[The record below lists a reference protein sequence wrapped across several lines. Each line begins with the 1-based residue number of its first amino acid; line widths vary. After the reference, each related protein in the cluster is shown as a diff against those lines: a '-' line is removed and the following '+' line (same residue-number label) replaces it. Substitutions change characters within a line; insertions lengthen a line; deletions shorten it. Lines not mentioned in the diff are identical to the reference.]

1 MTAIQAKPSS
11 PVSTATNSGQTWHQ
25 LEANAVLVKLR
36 TDASYG
42 LDETVAAERLEHDG
56 PNALVEAGIK
66 SPWLILL
73 EQFTGTMVLV
83 LILAAVASIV
93 LGEVTDAIAILVIVV
108 LNAALGFSQEFRA
121 EQAMAALR
129 QLSSPTV
136 RLRRGGHLHERPAG
150 DLVAGDIVLLEAGN
164 LVSADGRLLEAANLR
179 IQESSLTGESL
190 PVDKSVLAL
199 EAEVLPVGDRTN
211 MVFMGTA
218 VTAGRGV
225 MVVTETGMRSELGR
239 LAGMLQS
246 VKSEAT
252 PLQRRLAKLG
262 RDLAFAALALV
273 AVVFVLGLLRG
284 EDAKLMFVTALSLA
298 VAVVPEGL
306 PAVATITLALGAQ
319 RMLKRRA
326 LIRKLA
332 AVETLGSVTVIC
344 SDKTGTMTQNRMTVS
359 VLDVAGNTLEFDELL
374 ERSGTAIREQPE
386 TQVSRPELYALI
398 AGAVLCNDA
407 NLISTNPEDPEA
419 AGDPTETALVV
430 AAVHVGLVKPTLEER
445 FPRVSELPF
454 DSERKRMTTVHHV
467 PAELP
472 NEWPLGTSTH
482 VAFTKGAPGGLL
494 EVCTRVLI
502 NGEVQM
508 LDDAG
513 RERINAAQRGLA
525 SRQMRVLGVAY
536 RPLDAIPND
545 NELERD
551 LTFIG
556 VIGMIDPLRPEVLEA
571 VATCKTAGIRTV
583 MITGDHP
590 LTAQQIARELGIG
603 ENSQVLTGNEL
614 EKLTSEELAA
624 RVPEVSVFARVAP
637 EHKLRIIEALQSQG
651 ELVSMT
657 GDGVNDAPALKRAD
671 IGVAMGITGTDVA
684 KQASAMV
691 LLDDNFATIV
701 SAVKEGRVIFDNI
714 RKFVKYTMTSNAG
727 EIWTMLLGPFLGMP
741 LALVPLQ
748 ILWINLVTDGL
759 PGLALG
765 FEPAERG
772 TMQRPPYPLKQSF
785 FDQGLGWHILWV
797 GLLMGGVSLG
807 TGYVYWRNGSEDW
820 QTMVFTTLTLSQM
833 GHVLAIRSSTDSL
846 FSQGL
851 GSNKPL
857 LAAVALT
864 LALQLAVIYL
874 PPLQSVFRTRALSLN
889 DLGIALGLS
898 TVVFI
903 AVEIEKFLRRLRQK
917 GVPE

>member
-1 MTAIQAKPSS
+1 MIASPSKPQAIATVMQA
-11 PVSTATNSGQTWHQ
+11 GQAWHQ
-25 LEANAVLVKLR
+25 LEVNAVLAKLE
-36 TDASYG
+36 TDAIYG
-42 LDETVAAERLEHDG
+42 LDETVAAERLERDG
-56 PNALVEAGIK
+56 ANALIEAGIK

-83 LILAAVASIV
+83 LILAAVVSIV

-136 RLRRGGHLHERPAG
+136 RLRRGGNLHELPAG

-179 IQESSLTGESL
+179 IQESSLTGESV

-199 EAEVLPVGDRTN
+199 EAEILPVGDRTN
-211 MVFMGTA
+211 RVFMGTA

-284 EDAKLMFVTALSLA
+284 EDAKLMLITALSLA

-374 ERSGTAIREQPE
+374 ERSGKAIREQPE
-386 TQVSRPELYALI
+386 TQVSRPELIALI

-407 NLISTNPEDPEA
+407 NLIRENPDDPEA

-430 AAVHVGLVKPTLEER
+430 AAAHVGLVKPTLEER
-445 FPRVSELPF
+445 FPRVSELAF
-454 DSERKRMTTVHHV
+454 DSERKRMTTVHRV
-467 PAELP
+467 PTELP

-494 EVCTRVLI
+494 EICSRVLI
-502 NGEVQM
+502 NGKVQM
-508 LDDAG
+508 LDDAE

-536 RPLDAIPND
+536 RPLDTIPPD

-603 ENSQVLTGNEL
+603 ENSEVLTGNEL
-614 EKLTSEELAA
+614 EKLTPEELAT

-637 EHKLRIIEALQSQG
+637 EHKLRIIEALQSRG

-807 TGYVYWRNGSEDW
+807 TGYVYWRAGSPDW
-820 QTMVFTTLTLSQM
+820 QTMLFTTLTLSQM

-874 PPLQSVFRTRALSLN
+874 PPLQSVFRTRALSLT

-898 TVVFI
+898 TLVFI
-903 AVEIEKFLRRLRQK
+903 AVELEKLIRGFRQRTA
-917 GVPE
+917 

>member
-1 MTAIQAKPSS
+1 MIDSPTKPRAVA
-11 PVSTATNSGQTWHQ
+11 PVPNAGQTWHQ
-25 LEANAVLVKLR
+25 LEVNAVLAKLE
-36 TDASYG
+36 TDATYG
-42 LDETVAAERLEHDG
+42 LDETVAAERLEQDG
-56 PNALVEAGIK
+56 ANVLVEAGIK
-66 SPWLILL
+66 NPWLILL

-83 LILAAVASIV
+83 LIVAAAVSIV

-129 QLSSPTV
+129 ELSSPTV
-136 RLRRGGHLHERPAG
+136 RLRRGGNLHERPAG

-179 IQESSLTGESL
+179 IQESSLTGESV
-190 PVDKSVLAL
+190 PVDKSVPAL
-199 EAEVLPVGDRTN
+199 EAEVLPVGDRSN

-218 VTAGRGV
+218 VTAGRGL

-284 EDAKLMFVTALSLA
+284 EDAKLMLITALSLA

-386 TQVSRPELYALI
+386 TQISRPELIALI

-407 NLISTNPEDPEA
+407 NLISANPEDPEA
-419 AGDPTETALVV
+419 AGDPTETALIV
-430 AAVHVGLVKPTLEER
+430 AAAHVGVVKPMLEAR
-445 FPRVSELPF
+445 FPRVSELAF
-454 DSERKRMTTVHHV
+454 DSERKRMTTVHRV

-472 NEWPLGTSTH
+472 NEWPLGSSTH

-494 EVCTRVLI
+494 EVCSRVLI
-502 NGEVQM
+502 NGQVQM

-536 RPLDAIPND
+536 RPLDTIPPD

-603 ENSQVLTGNEL
+603 ENSQVLTGSEL
-614 EKLTSEELAA
+614 EKMTPEELEA

-637 EHKLRIIEALQSQG
+637 EHKLRIIEALQSRG

-727 EIWTMLLGPFLGMP
+727 EIWTMLIGPFLGMP

-807 TGYVYWRNGSEDW
+807 TGYVYWRAGSEDW
-820 QTMVFTTLTLSQM
+820 QTMLFTTLTLSQM

-874 PPLQSVFRTRALSLN
+874 PPLQSVFRTRALSLT

-903 AVEIEKFLRRLRQK
+903 AVELEKLIRRFRQRTS
-917 GVPE
+917 

>member
-1 MTAIQAKPSS
+1 MIEAPNKPSQIS
-11 PVSTATNSGQTWHQ
+11 AGVANAQAWHQ
-25 LEANAVLVKLR
+25 LEANAVLAKLE
-36 TDASYG
+36 TDATYG
-42 LDETVAAERLEHDG
+42 LDETVAAERLEQDG
-56 PNALVEAGIK
+56 ANALVEAGIK

-83 LILAAVASIV
+83 LIVAAIVSMV

-136 RLRRGGHLHERPAG
+136 RLRRCGNLHERPAG

-179 IQESSLTGESL
+179 IQESSLTGESV
-190 PVDKSVLAL
+190 PVDKSVSAL
-199 EAEVLPVGDRTN
+199 EAEVLPVGDRSN

-218 VTAGRGV
+218 VTAGRGL

-246 VKSEAT
+246 VKTEAT

-273 AVVFVLGLLRG
+273 AVVFVLGVLRG
-284 EDAKLMFVTALSLA
+284 EDAKLMLITALSLA

-386 TQVSRPELYALI
+386 TQVSRPELIALI

-407 NLISTNPEDPEA
+407 NLIRDNPDDPEA

-430 AAVHVGLVKPTLEER
+430 AAAHVGLVKPTLEAR
-445 FPRVSELPF
+445 FPRVSELAF
-454 DSERKRMTTVHHV
+454 DSERKRMTTVHRV

-472 NEWPLGTSTH
+472 NEWPLGSSTH

-494 EVCTRVLI
+494 EVCSRVLI
-502 NGEVQM
+502 NGQVQM

-536 RPLDAIPND
+536 RPLDTIPND
-545 NELERD
+545 NELERE

-556 VIGMIDPLRPEVLEA
+556 VIGMVDPLRPEVLEA

-603 ENSQVLTGNEL
+603 ENSQVLTGSEL
-614 EKLTSEELAA
+614 EKMTPEELAA
-624 RVPEVSVFARVAP
+624 RVSEVSVFARVAP
-637 EHKLRIIEALQSQG
+637 EHKLRIIEALQSRG

-772 TMQRPPYPLKQSF
+772 IMRRPPYPLKQSF

-807 TGYVYWRNGSEDW
+807 TGYVYWRAGSEDW
-820 QTMVFTTLTLSQM
+820 QTMLFTTLTLSQM
-833 GHVLAIRSSTDSL
+833 GHVLAIRSSKDSL
-846 FSQGL
+846 FTQGL
-851 GSNKPL
+851 ASNKPL
-857 LAAVALT
+857 FAAVALT

-874 PPLQSVFRTRALSLN
+874 SPLQSVFRTRALSLT

-898 TVVFI
+898 TLVFF
-903 AVEIEKFLRRLRQK
+903 AVELEKLIRRFRQRTA
-917 GVPE
+917 